1 MKKTA
6 KIFLLPALLIA
17 LATTLTSCDPDHD
30 EPDEPDYPL
39 NLIVDYTRVLLVNE
53 NTRDSIIV
61 KDRNDPRTSQ
71 PNNPEYT
78 TTSKNEIDYLTLRNG
93 DRLSMQCIDLREEIN
108 YDIAYFALNDTIEI
122 SNYPYKV
129 EFEVSNIPPGM
140 YDVTVFGWSEHVI
153 TTDQDGKYYNTSYVF
168 TFAETNILN
177 VIE

>member
-30 EPDEPDYPL
+30 EPDYPL
-39 NLIVDYTRVLLVNE
+39 NMIVDYTRVLLVNE

-78 TTSKNEIDYLTLRNG
+78 TTSKNKQEKKNKNLTK
-93 DRLSMQCIDLREEIN
+93 
-108 YDIAYFALNDTIEI
+108 F
-122 SNYPYKV
+122 
-129 EFEVSNIPPGM
+129 
-140 YDVTVFGWSEHVI
+140 
-153 TTDQDGKYYNTSYVF
+153 
-168 TFAETNILN
+168 
-177 VIE
+177 